1 MAKAI
6 CNLKHSPTKVPSY
19 FATFHYNVSFFS
31 DFNKMQMSK
40 YHLFVSISF
49 RNLCYA
55 FYHQVINLNIK
66 DSWFFILWSIKLI
79 LNLFFQTFF
88 KLNIVHVP
96 CQEKNICSLCERRR
110 SWCQVK
116 IETWFFWSVI
126 VDKSFVTSVFPCL
139 YGRVWLH
146 NNCMWRNCCRT
157 V

>member
-1 MAKAI
+1 
-6 CNLKHSPTKVPSY
+6 
-19 FATFHYNVSFFS
+19 
-31 DFNKMQMSK
+31 MQMSK

-96 CQEKNICSLCERRR
+96 LVKERIFAVYAKDVGPDA
-110 SWCQVK
+110 W
-116 IETWFFWSVI
+116 
-126 VDKSFVTSVFPCL
+126 
-139 YGRVWLH
+139 
-146 NNCMWRNCCRT
+146 
-157 V
+157 